1 MLTKRQI
8 EIIKEL
14 NDKDKLTAQNLASS
28 LHVSTKTIR
37 NDIHAINAMYPNSIE
52 AMQASGFK
60 LTNNEIFA
68 LIKKTK
74 LNSNNTDVEF
84 LVLKHLMSRTSTYI
98 DDLSD
103 DLFISSTS
111 LLKIIKKINNLL
123 EKQDFNLSIIRR
135 DNKLYLIG
143 SEEEKRKAISFTISH
158 EFTSNVLNI
167 NDYANF
173 FQGLNLTLLKQK
185 TIGYLRLLQQISDVT
200 FNDSE
205 INYLSTL
212 FAGKVDINT
221 SENTDKIKMLIDFM
235 LKDINEMYGIDFQS
249 DEQLKDNL
257 IAHLIGLQ
265 NRIKYNTFLMN
276 PMIEDIKRRFP
287 ILFDIS
293 VYMADQIQSFY
304 HVRLYEE
311 EISYLTL
318 HLMGSLERNGER
330 ESKNIVI
337 ISPVGKSGMQYFNRR
352 LNHLHQYDVYI
363 KSILSCFEYDKVQ
376 LYHPD
381 LVISFDDSIKIK
393 EYPIYYVKNLLNDED
408 VENIYN
414 MLHQNHKGNKC
425 SDFFEEELFFSKEN
439 FDSKEMVIHFLSDKL
454 VEKGYADKRFES
466 LVLNREIV
474 APTAYGNLFAMPHP
488 IKKEGFENKIA
499 VCSLNKSIN
508 WDDKKVRL
516 IFLICLNKDSQESC
530 FDELF
535 DRIVSILD
543 NPEKAEALIKED
555 NYSKFLNL
563 FFEY

>member
-381 LVISFDDSIKIK
+381 LVISLDDSIKIK

>member
-1 MLTKRQI
+1 MIDR
-8 EIIKEL
+8 IK
-14 NDKDKLTAQNLASS
+14 NKHNVVYDNYNNIDSYFIDLA
-28 LHVSTKTIR
+28 
-37 NDIHAINAMYPNSIE
+37 N
-52 AMQASGFK
+52 
-60 LTNNEIFA
+60 
-68 LIKKTK
+68 
-74 LNSNNTDVEF
+74 
-84 LVLKHLMSRTSTYI
+84 
-98 DDLSD
+98 
-103 DLFISSTS
+103 
-111 LLKIIKKINNLL
+111 
-123 EKQDFNLSIIRR
+123 
-135 DNKLYLIG
+135 
-143 SEEEKRKAISFTISH
+143 
-158 EFTSNVLNI
+158 
-167 NDYANF
+167 
-173 FQGLNLTLLKQK
+173 
-185 TIGYLRLLQQISDVT
+185 GYLRLLQQISDVT

-221 SENTDKIKMLIDFM
+221 SKNTDKIKMLIDFM
-235 LKDINEMYGIDFQS
+235 LKDVNEMYGIDFQS

-330 ESKNIVI
+330 ENKNIVI

-393 EYPIYYVKNLLNDED
+393 EYPTYYVKNLLNDED

-425 SDFFEEELFFSKEN
+425 SDFFEEELFF
-439 FDSKEMVIHFLSDKL
+439 F
-454 VEKGYADKRFES
+454 
-466 LVLNREIV
+466 
-474 APTAYGNLFAMPHP
+474 
-488 IKKEGFENKIA
+488 
-499 VCSLNKSIN
+499 
-508 WDDKKVRL
+508 
-516 IFLICLNKDSQESC
+516 
-530 FDELF
+530 
-535 DRIVSILD
+535 
-543 NPEKAEALIKED
+543 
-555 NYSKFLNL
+555 
-563 FFEY
+563 